1 MKKIKISELPLYS
14 SLKGLFTIGTD
25 ANNRSVKV
33 SLEFVEEKTTE
44 AVKNAETA
52 TAAANKATEAA
63 KTATSETQTATKN
76 ANTATEAANT
86 ATKNAD
92 AATAAAKTAT
102 TNADAATAA
111 AKTATTN
118 ADNATAAAKT
128 ATVEADAATAAA
140 KTATAEAK
148 QATTDVLAAFAG
160 LVPSSLTVRYN
171 ERLTL
176 GNIQPV
182 YITAE
187 LLPEG
192 TLKNVL
198 FLSDNKAVTVNP
210 GGRVQIVG
218 KGRSV
223 IHVIPTC
230 NTAIAKT
237 IAVTVE
243 EPTMRLVNTRSQM
256 RFTQSG
262 GIRLN

>member
-1 MKKIKISELPLYS
+1 MYS

-33 SLEFVEEKTTE
+33 SLEFVEEQTTE
-44 AVKNAETA
+44 AVKNATTA
-52 TAAANKATEAA
+52 TEAANKATEAA

-102 TNADAATAA
+102 TNADTATDAAKAATTEAE
-111 AKTATTN
+111 KAT
-118 ADNATAAAKT
+118 
-128 ATVEADAATAAA
+128 DAS
-140 KTATAEAK
+140 KTATAEA
-148 QATTDVLAAFAG
+148 QAATGEAKTSTAAANKATSDVLAAFAG
-160 LVPSSLTVRYN
+160 LVPSSLTVKYN

-182 YITAE
+182 YINAE
-187 LLPEG
+187 LQPEG

-210 GGRVQIVG
+210 DGRVQIVA

>member
-33 SLEFVEEKTTE
+33 SLEFVEEQTTE
-44 AVKNAETA
+44 AVKNAATA

-76 ANTATEAANT
+76 AKEATEAANT

-102 TNADAATAA
+102 TNADTATAA
-111 AKTATTN
+111 AKAATTE
-118 ADNATAAAKT
+118 AEKAT
-128 ATVEADAATAAA
+128 EAS
-140 KTATAEAK
+140 KTATAEA
-148 QATTDVLAAFAG
+148 QAATGEAKTATAAANKATSDVLAAFAG
-160 LVPSSLTVRYN
+160 LIPSSLTVRYN

-182 YITAE
+182 YINAE
-187 LLPEG
+187 LQPEG
-192 TLKNVL
+192 TLKNVI
-198 FLSDNKAVTVNP
+198 FLSDNKSVTVNP
-210 GGRVQIVG
+210 DGRVQIVA

>member
-33 SLEFVEEKTTE
+33 SLEFVEEQTTE

-52 TAAANKATEAA
+52 TAAAKAATTEAEKAT
-63 KTATSETQTATKN
+63 
-76 ANTATEAANT
+76 
-86 ATKNAD
+86 D
-92 AATAAAKTAT
+92 AS
-102 TNADAATAA
+102 
-111 AKTATTN
+111 
-118 ADNATAAAKT
+118 
-128 ATVEADAATAAA
+128 
-140 KTATAEAK
+140 KTATAEA
-148 QATTDVLAAFAG
+148 QAATGEAKTATAAANKATSDVLAAFAG
-160 LVPSSLTVRYN
+160 LIPSSLTVKYN

-182 YITAE
+182 YIKAE
-187 LLPEG
+187 LQPEG
-192 TLKNVL
+192 TLKNVI
-198 FLSDNKAVTVNP
+198 FLSDNKAITVNP
-210 GGRVQIVG
+210 DGRVQIVA

-230 NTAIAKT
+230 HTAIAKT

>member
-1 MKKIKISELPLYS
+1 M
-14 SLKGLFTIGTD
+14 
-25 ANNRSVKV
+25 
-33 SLEFVEEKTTE
+33 
-44 AVKNAETA
+44 
-52 TAAANKATEAA
+52 
-63 KTATSETQTATKN
+63 
-76 ANTATEAANT
+76 
-86 ATKNAD
+86 
-92 AATAAAKTAT
+92 
-102 TNADAATAA
+102 
-111 AKTATTN
+111 
-118 ADNATAAAKT
+118 
-128 ATVEADAATAAA
+128 
-140 KTATAEAK
+140 
-148 QATTDVLAAFAG
+148 LAAFAG

-210 GGRVQIVG
+210 DGRVQIVG

-243 EPTMRLVNTRSQM
+243 EPTMRLVNTRSKM

>member
-33 SLEFVEEKTTE
+33 SLEFVEEQTTE
-44 AVKNAETA
+44 AVKNAATA
-52 TAAANKATEAA
+52 TAAANKAAEAA
-63 KTATSETQTATKN
+63 KTATSETQAATKN
-76 ANTATEAANT
+76 AITATEAANT
-86 ATKNAD
+86 AAKNAD

-102 TNADAATAA
+102 ANADTATAA
-111 AKTATTN
+111 AKAATTEAEKATDAAETAT
-118 ADNATAAAKT
+118 A
-128 ATVEADAATAAA
+128 EAQAATGEA
-140 KTATAEAK
+140 KTATAAANK
-148 QATTDVLAAFAG
+148 ATSDVLAAFAG
-160 LVPSSLTVRYN
+160 LIPSSLTVKYN

-182 YITAE
+182 YIKAE
-187 LLPEG
+187 LQPEG
-192 TLKNVL
+192 TLKNVI

-210 GGRVQIVG
+210 DGRVQIVA

-230 NTAIAKT
+230 HTAIAKT

>member
-33 SLEFVEEKTTE
+33 SLEFVEEQTTE
-44 AVKNAETA
+44 AVKNADTA
-52 TAAANKATEAA
+52 TAAAKQATEAA
-63 KTATSETQTATKN
+63 KTATSATETATKN
-76 ANTATEAANT
+76 AVAATEAANT

-111 AKTATTN
+111 AKTATTE
-118 ADNATAAAKT
+118 AEKATDAAKT
-128 ATVEADAATAAA
+128 ATEEAQAATGEA
-140 KTATAEAK
+140 KTATDAANK
-148 QATTDVLAAFAG
+148 ATSDVLAAFAG
-160 LVPSSLTVRYN
+160 LIPSSLTVKYN

-192 TLKNVL
+192 TLKNVI

-210 GGRVQIVG
+210 DGRVQIVG

>member
-33 SLEFVEEKTTE
+33 SLEFVEEQTTE
-44 AVKNAETA
+44 AVKNATTA
-52 TAAANKATEAA
+52 TEAANKATDAAKAATTEAEKATDASKTATAEAQAATGEAKTSTAAANKAT
-63 KTATSETQTATKN
+63 S
-76 ANTATEAANT
+76 
-86 ATKNAD
+86 
-92 AATAAAKTAT
+92 
-102 TNADAATAA
+102 
-111 AKTATTN
+111 
-118 ADNATAAAKT
+118 
-128 ATVEADAATAAA
+128 
-140 KTATAEAK
+140 
-148 QATTDVLAAFAG
+148 DVLAAFAG

-210 GGRVQIVG
+210 DGRVQIVA

>member
-33 SLEFVEEKTTE
+33 SLEFVEEQTTE

-63 KTATSETQTATKN
+63 KTATNATETATKN
-76 ANTATEAANT
+76 AKEATEAANT

-102 TNADAATAA
+102 AA
-111 AKTATTN
+111 ANKATS
-118 ADNATAAAKT
+118 
-128 ATVEADAATAAA
+128 
-140 KTATAEAK
+140 
-148 QATTDVLAAFAG
+148 DVLAAFAG
-160 LVPSSLTVRYN
+160 LIPSSLTVKYN

-210 GGRVQIVG
+210 DGRVQIVG

>member
-33 SLEFVEEKTTE
+33 SLEFVEEQTTE

-76 ANTATEAANT
+76 AKKATEAANT

-102 TNADAATAA
+102 TNADTATAA
-111 AKTATTN
+111 AKAATTE
-118 ADNATAAAKT
+118 AEKAT
-128 ATVEADAATAAA
+128 DAS
-140 KTATAEAK
+140 KTATAEA
-148 QATTDVLAAFAG
+148 QAATGEAKTATAAANKATSDVLAAFAG
-160 LVPSSLTVRYN
+160 LIPSSLTVKYN

-182 YITAE
+182 YIKAE
-187 LLPEG
+187 LQPEG
-192 TLKNVL
+192 TLKNVI
-198 FLSDNKAVTVNP
+198 FLSDNKAITV
-210 GGRVQIVG
+210 GTDGRITIVG
-218 KGRSV
+218 TGKSTV
-223 IHVIPTC
+223 HVIPTC
-230 NTAIAKT
+230 NTALAKT
-237 IAVTVE
+237 LLIEVVAPALRKATNSSL
-243 EPTMRLVNTRSQM
+243 RL
-256 RFTQSG
+256 TQSG
-262 GIRLN
+262 ALRFG

>member
-33 SLEFVEEKTTE
+33 SLEFVEEQTTE
-44 AVKNAETA
+44 AVKNAT
-52 TAAANKATEAA
+52 T
-63 KTATSETQTATKN
+63 
-76 ANTATEAANT
+76 
-86 ATKNAD
+86 
-92 AATAAAKTAT
+92 ATAAAKTAT
-102 TNADAATAA
+102 TEAEKATDA
-111 AKTATTN
+111 AKTATEE
-118 ADNATAAAKT
+118 AQAATGEAKT
-128 ATVEADAATAAA
+128 ATDAAN
-140 KTATAEAK
+140 KATS
-148 QATTDVLAAFAG
+148 DVLAAFAG
-160 LVPSSLTVRYN
+160 LIPSSLTVKYN

-187 LLPEG
+187 LMPEG
-192 TLKNVL
+192 TLKNVI

-210 GGRVQIVG
+210 DGRVQIVA

>member
-33 SLEFVEEKTTE
+33 SLEFVEEQTTE
-44 AVKNAETA
+44 AVKNATTA
-52 TAAANKATEAA
+52 TDAANKATEAA

-92 AATAAAKTAT
+92 AATAAANTAT

-111 AKTATTN
+111 AKTATTE
-118 ADNATAAAKT
+118 AEKATAAANT
-128 ATVEADAATAAA
+128 ATEEAQAATGEA
-140 KTATAEAK
+140 KTATDAANK
-148 QATTDVLAAFAG
+148 ATSDVLAAFAG
-160 LVPSSLTVRYN
+160 LIPSSLTVKYN

-210 GGRVQIVG
+210 DGRVQIVG

-243 EPTMRLVNTRSQM
+243 EPTMRLVNTRSQI

>member
-33 SLEFVEEKTTE
+33 SLEFVEEQTTE
-44 AVKNAETA
+44 AVKNAATA
-52 TAAANKATEAA
+52 TAAANKAAEAA

-76 ANTATEAANT
+76 AITATEAANT
-86 ATKNAD
+86 AAKNAD

-102 TNADAATAA
+102 ANADTATAA
-111 AKTATTN
+111 AKAATTEAEKATDAAETAT
-118 ADNATAAAKT
+118 A
-128 ATVEADAATAAA
+128 EAQAATGEA
-140 KTATAEAK
+140 KTATAAANK
-148 QATTDVLAAFAG
+148 ATSDVLAAFAG
-160 LVPSSLTVRYN
+160 LIPSSLTVKYN

-182 YITAE
+182 YIKAE
-187 LLPEG
+187 LQPEG
-192 TLKNVL
+192 TLKNVI

-210 GGRVQIVG
+210 DGRVQIVA

-230 NTAIAKT
+230 HTAIAKT

>member
-52 TAAANKATEAA
+52 TDAANTATAEAQAATGEAKTATAAANKAT
-63 KTATSETQTATKN
+63 S
-76 ANTATEAANT
+76 
-86 ATKNAD
+86 
-92 AATAAAKTAT
+92 
-102 TNADAATAA
+102 
-111 AKTATTN
+111 
-118 ADNATAAAKT
+118 
-128 ATVEADAATAAA
+128 
-140 KTATAEAK
+140 
-148 QATTDVLAAFAG
+148 DVLAAFAG
-160 LVPSSLTVRYN
+160 LIPSSLTVKYN

-182 YITAE
+182 YIKAE
-187 LLPEG
+187 LQPEG
-192 TLKNVL
+192 TLKNVI

-210 GGRVQIVG
+210 DGRVQIVA

-237 IAVTVE
+237 IAMTVE

>member
-33 SLEFVEEKTTE
+33 SLEFVEEQTTE
-44 AVKNAETA
+44 AVKSAETA
-52 TAAANKATEAA
+52 TDAANKATEAA
-63 KTATSETQTATKN
+63 KTATNATETATKN
-76 ANTATEAANT
+76 AVAATEAANT

-210 GGRVQIVG
+210 DGRVQIVG

-243 EPTMRLVNTRSQM
+243 EPTMRLVNTRSKM

>member
-33 SLEFVEEKTTE
+33 SLEFVEEQTTE
-44 AVKNAETA
+44 AVKNATTA
-52 TAAANKATEAA
+52 TDAANK
-63 KTATSETQTATKN
+63 
-76 ANTATEAANT
+76 ATEAANT

-102 TNADAATAA
+102 TN
-111 AKTATTN
+111 
-118 ADNATAAAKT
+118 
-128 ATVEADAATAAA
+128 ADAATAAA

-210 GGRVQIVG
+210 DGRVQIVG
-218 KGRSV
+218 KGRSA

>member
-33 SLEFVEEKTTE
+33 SLEFVEEQTTE

-76 ANTATEAANT
+76 AKEATEAANT

-92 AATAAAKTAT
+92 AATAAANKAT
-102 TNADAATAA
+102 S
-111 AKTATTN
+111 
-118 ADNATAAAKT
+118 
-128 ATVEADAATAAA
+128 
-140 KTATAEAK
+140 
-148 QATTDVLAAFAG
+148 DVLAAFAG
-160 LVPSSLTVRYN
+160 LIPSSLTVKYN

-182 YITAE
+182 YINAE
-187 LLPEG
+187 LQPEG
-192 TLKNVL
+192 TLKNVI

-210 GGRVQIVG
+210 DGRVQIVA

>member
-33 SLEFVEEKTTE
+33 SLEFVEEQTTE
-44 AVKNAETA
+44 AVKNATTA
-52 TAAANKATEAA
+52 TDAANKAAEAA
-63 KTATSETQTATKN
+63 KTATSATETATKN
-76 ANTATEAANT
+76 AVAATEAANT

-210 GGRVQIVG
+210 DGRVQIVG

>member
-33 SLEFVEEKTTE
+33 SLEFVEEQTTE
-44 AVKNAETA
+44 AVKNATTA
-52 TAAANKATEAA
+52 TDAANKATEAA

-102 TNADAATAA
+102 TNANAATAA
-111 AKTATTN
+111 AKTATTE
-118 ADNATAAAKT
+118 AEKATDAANTATEEAQAATGEAKT
-128 ATVEADAATAAA
+128 ATDAAN
-140 KTATAEAK
+140 KATS
-148 QATTDVLAAFAG
+148 DVLAAFAG
-160 LVPSSLTVRYN
+160 LIPSSLTVKYN

-187 LLPEG
+187 LMPEG
-192 TLKNVL
+192 TLKNVI

-210 GGRVQIVG
+210 DGRVQIVA

>member
-33 SLEFVEEKTTE
+33 SLEFVEEQTTE

-76 ANTATEAANT
+76 AKEATEAANT

-102 TNADAATAA
+102 NNADTATAA
-111 AKTATTN
+111 AKAATTE
-118 ADNATAAAKT
+118 AEKAT
-128 ATVEADAATAAA
+128 DAS
-140 KTATAEAK
+140 KTATAEA
-148 QATTDVLAAFAG
+148 QAATGEAKTATAAANKATSDVLAAFAG
-160 LVPSSLTVRYN
+160 LIPSLLTVKYN

-192 TLKNVL
+192 TLKNVI

-210 GGRVQIVG
+210 DGRVQIVA